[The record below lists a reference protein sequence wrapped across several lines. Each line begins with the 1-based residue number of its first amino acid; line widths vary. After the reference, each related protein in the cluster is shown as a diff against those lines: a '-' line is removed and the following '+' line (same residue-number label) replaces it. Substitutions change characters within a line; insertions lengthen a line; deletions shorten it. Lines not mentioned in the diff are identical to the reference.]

1 MKLPAIRLDK
11 EALLNV
17 LLLHGEKFVVAVV
30 AALALCL
37 LWGGI
42 DALRTKTARREQK
55 PAAILAHSAEI
66 SSHIERQ
73 QKLPENLSLKTVG
86 LSRSIDPWRDPD
98 VQPATGLPLLDKP
111 LFQELSKRTNPDV
124 FPVEQLQAVAG
135 IAIIAV
141 KSAASQGKG
150 AGLDTDTEPREGRR
164 GKSNRGGPGE
174 PEPDAEA
181 TGSRLMPYCIVTG
194 LIPATKQQEEY
205 RRRYDST
212 SFRDPKRDSPLWSDF
227 TIERCVGT
235 PGPTDRWAQIDLA
248 AAAKR
253 ASEAWAGTQAEQLPA
268 QFVLAV
274 GQNPGAAT
282 GYCGPLPRL
291 ADGAWGLESIHPWF
305 AQEMRKMM
313 AARDAAEQPASAAAD
328 PPAAADYRIFR
339 FIDTAVDS
347 GKTYRYRVR
356 IKVWNPNFNLPA
368 QHVETAGLARE
379 SKLNA
384 PTSNATAAV
393 TVPGLTT
400 LLVRTLRKPEMKRL
414 KTGLVEI
421 LVLGENLQTGNFS
434 LRSLV
439 TELGGIINVDRR
451 LNRPAEVRTRGEDIA
466 TDRVFVD
473 MRGRQ
478 DEREDTRTAKPTPP
492 PEPLEMLFLRADGG
506 FELVTAADSQSS
518 IERFEATLPAVE
530 DPKPVA
536 GDRPAAGPA
545 EPPQPNPF
553 R

>member
-1 MKLPAIRLDK
+1 M
-11 EALLNV
+11 
-17 LLLHGEKFVVAVV
+17 
-30 AALALCL
+30 
-37 LWGGI
+37 
-42 DALRTKTARREQK
+42 
-55 PAAILAHSAEI
+55 
-66 SSHIERQ
+66 
-73 QKLPENLSLKTVG
+73 
-86 LSRSIDPWRDPD
+86 
-98 VQPATGLPLLDKP
+98 
-111 LFQELSKRTNPDV
+111 
-124 FPVEQLQAVAG
+124 
-135 IAIIAV
+135 
-141 KSAASQGKG
+141 
-150 AGLDTDTEPREGRR
+150 
-164 GKSNRGGPGE
+164 
-174 PEPDAEA
+174 
-181 TGSRLMPYCIVTG
+181 
-194 LIPATKQQEEY
+194 
-205 RRRYDST
+205 
-212 SFRDPKRDSPLWSDF
+212 
-227 TIERCVGT
+227 
-235 PGPTDRWAQIDLA
+235 
-248 AAAKR
+248 
-253 ASEAWAGTQAEQLPA
+253 
-268 QFVLAV
+268 
-274 GQNPGAAT
+274 
-282 GYCGPLPRL
+282 
-291 ADGAWGLESIHPWF
+291 
-305 AQEMRKMM
+305 
-313 AARDAAEQPASAAAD
+313 
-328 PPAAADYRIFR
+328 
-339 FIDTAVDS
+339 
-347 GKTYRYRVR
+347 
-356 IKVWNPNFNLPA
+356 
-368 QHVETAGLARE
+368 ETAGLARE